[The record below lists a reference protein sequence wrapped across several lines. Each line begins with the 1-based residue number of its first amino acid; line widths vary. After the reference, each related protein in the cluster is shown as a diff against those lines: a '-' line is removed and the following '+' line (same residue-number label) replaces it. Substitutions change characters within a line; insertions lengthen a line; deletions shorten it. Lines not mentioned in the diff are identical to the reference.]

1 MGREHPVSS
10 TGDEPMGETTAEML
24 SSIIAGHVQIAA
36 GTVLVSKASSLS
48 CWRGRQHAKERATQ
62 PGTTHGK
69 PWFKGGSRLQVSL
82 PPSSLLNPS
91 RVAENEASLE
101 L

>member
-1 MGREHPVSS
+1 
-10 TGDEPMGETTAEML
+10 MGETTADMA

-48 CWRGRQHAKERATQ
+48 CWRGAATCKREGHIARNYSRKTLVLVQ
-62 PGTTHGK
+62 GRRR
-69 PWFKGGSRLQVSL
+69 SRLQVSL

-91 RVAENEASLE
+91 RVAETEASLE